1 MVSPI
6 SNRSLV
12 TNVLNNL
19 NKINSSFS
27 SSIGRLASGKGILK
41 ASDNAAGLAIS
52 ELLKS
57 DIKSL
62 QKGVEN
68 VSQGI
73 SLTNVA
79 EGGLQGISNILTEAK
94 ALAVQAS
101 TGTLNDDQRA
111 TIQSQFNSLVNEI
124 DQIVESTE
132 FSGRKIL
139 KGELSENSPAL
150 NIQVGI
156 NNKASSRVDMN
167 VIPDVSSEALG
178 LDNIDLSTQASAQN
192 AIDSF
197 GSAIQDVIDA
207 RGDVGSVQKRL
218 TSIASTQNNVIE
230 QLTAAE
236 SKISDADFASEI
248 SRLRQSQIQ
257 LNTAVQALQHAQ
269 FSSRNIG
276 TLLNIST

>member
-1 MVSPI
+1 MVTPI
-6 SNRSLV
+6 SNKSLV

-19 NKINSSFS
+19 NKINSRLS

-57 DIKSL
+57 DIQAL

-68 VSQGI
+68 VAQGI

-79 EGGLQGISNILTEAK
+79 EGGLQSITDILTEAK

-101 TGTLNDDQRA
+101 TGTLNDNQRA
-111 TIQSQFNSLVNEI
+111 TIQSQFDSLVNEI
-124 DQIVESTE
+124 DRIVEGTE
-132 FSGRKIL
+132 FSGRKL
-139 KGELSENSPAL
+139 LTGELSENSSAL

-156 NNKASSRVDMN
+156 DSKESSRVNLN
-167 VIPDVSSEALG
+167 VIPEVSSEALG
-178 LDNIDLSTQASAQN
+178 LEDVDLSTQASAQN
-192 AIDSF
+192 AIESF
-197 GSAIQDVIDA
+197 GSAIQKVIDV
-207 RGDVGSVQKRL
+207 RGDIGSVQKRL

-230 QLTAAE
+230 QLTSAE

-248 SRLRQSQIQ
+248 SRLRLSQIQ
-257 LNTAVQALQHAQ
+257 LNTALQGLQQSQ
-269 FSSRNIG
+269 FSMRNIG